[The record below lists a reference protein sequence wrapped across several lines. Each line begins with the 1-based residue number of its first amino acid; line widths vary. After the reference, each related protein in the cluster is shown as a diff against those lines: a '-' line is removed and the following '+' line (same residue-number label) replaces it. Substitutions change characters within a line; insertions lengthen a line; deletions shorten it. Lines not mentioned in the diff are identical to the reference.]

1 MGDRLNLIDL
11 RLCAKRS
18 FIYMFRSRIYLI
30 LLICFLG
37 MPLVAFGAMGGGK
50 MLKAGSDAPK
60 VEFTDING
68 KKGTLH
74 SFAQDKPLLLVFL
87 QTACRSCQR
96 EMAFL
101 KQLKEDGADI
111 DVLVVFV
118 DMKERNFKKYVSD
131 NELPFVFFWDSDYSI
146 AEQFGV
152 SFTPSSF
159 LMDKT
164 RKIAKVYRGWS
175 RAGHSLEGDFKKL
188 AEQ

>member
-1 MGDRLNLIDL
+1 
-11 RLCAKRS
+11 
-18 FIYMFRSRIYLI
+18 MFRSRIYLI

-37 MPLVAFGAMGGGK
+37 MPLVAFGALGGGK
-50 MLKAGSDAPK
+50 LLKAGADAPS
-60 VEFTDING
+60 VAFTSIDG
-68 KKGTLH
+68 TKSTLH
-74 SFAQDKPLLLVFL
+74 SFAQGKPLLLVFL

-101 KQLKEDGADI
+101 KQLKSDGAKI
-111 DVLVVFV
+111 NVLVAFV
-118 DMKERNFKKYVSD
+118 DMKERDFKKYVSD
-131 NELPFVFFWDSDYSI
+131 NELPFVFFWDKDYSI

-159 LMDKT
+159 LLDKE
-164 RKIAKVYRGWS
+164 RKVAKVYRGWS

>member
-1 MGDRLNLIDL
+1 
-11 RLCAKRS
+11 
-18 FIYMFRSRIYLI
+18 
-30 LLICFLG
+30 
-37 MPLVAFGAMGGGK
+37 MGGGK
-50 MLKAGSDAPK
+50 MLKVGADAPK
-60 VEFTDING
+60 FDFTDIDGN
-68 KKGTLH
+68 KGSVQT
-74 SFAQDKPLLLVFL
+74 FAEGKPLLLVFL

-101 KQLKEDGADI
+101 KQLKADGADMDI
-111 DVLVVFV
+111 LVVFV
-118 DMKERNFKKYVSD
+118 DMKERDFKGYATS
-131 NELPFVFFWDSDYSI
+131 NELPFVFFWDNDYSI

-159 LMDKT
+159 LLDKD